1 MPIGVGINSGV
12 FLESV
17 TMDDKFAVEFKF
29 AEADAPRETSGFAA
43 LQADEVIESTASS
56 IRLFAPNEEK
66 DLTLTED
73 KKLARIEA
81 NINKTKGI
89 LQHIMKGYMTFEEMP
104 KLGKVAFNGLDITA
118 TNYAQVIQGL
128 EAQRLIHK
136 NMVQE
141 FINAMRPYLNNPE
154 LKFRLLLLRQS
165 KEKHFATFRGKFVEN
180 QPFYESMDIP
190 ETASKVK
197 FSDYEIS
204 NKLNDPTPMAKPES
218 TGVAADAAPLTAESV
233 FGG

>member
-1 MPIGVGINSGV
+1 MPIGVGITENV

-17 TMDDKFAVEFKF
+17 TMDDKLSVEFKF
-29 AEADAPRETSGFAA
+29 AEANAVRATSGFAA
-43 LQADEVIESTASS
+43 LQADEVVESTSSS
-56 IRLFAPNEEK
+56 IRIFAPNEEK

-81 NINKTKGI
+81 NSNKTKGI
-89 LQHIMKGYMTFEEMP
+89 LQHIMRAYMTFEEMP
-104 KLGKVAFNGLDITA
+104 KLGKVAFNGLDINE
-118 TNYAQVIQGL
+118 TNYAQVIQNL
-128 EAQRLIHK
+128 EAQRIIHK

-141 FINAMRPYLNNPE
+141 FINAMRPYMNNPE

-165 KEKHFATFRGKFVEN
+165 KEKHFPTFRGKFIET

-190 ETASKVK
+190 EKATKVK
-197 FSDYEIS
+197 FSDYEIA
-204 NKLNDPTPMAKPES
+204 NKLNDATPMAKPES